1 MFYTGLPTCIKQ
13 TETDPL
19 TPSQLA
25 LTAPRGISALPGPV
39 GKADLLTCR
48 SADLHKT
55 NRDRSSHP
63 QSADADSPEGHL
75 GPTRVHCTA
84 LHNTFCINTLQ
95 DMRAAKREHAY
106 LVKHCILI
114 IYESPTKLLREEVG
128 AVGDDAVELTLR
140 DGSGIVQSPDTGT
153 VAHVMEP

>member
-1 MFYTGLPTCIKQ
+1 MKCN
-13 TETDPL
+13 
-19 TPSQLA
+19 QLV
-25 LTAPRGISALPGPV
+25 IS
-39 GKADLLTCR
+39 D
-48 SADLHKT
+48 
-55 NRDRSSHP
+55 
-63 QSADADSPEGHL
+63 
-75 GPTRVHCTA
+75 
-84 LHNTFCINTLQ
+84 IQ
-95 DMRAAKREHAY
+95 DVRAAKREHAY